1 MSCKSTK
8 IGIMS
13 LRYGPVYRAK
23 KAFSTSREV
32 DNNTSCYNMM
42 VVKLKDVIDE
52 DVIMLKVLPS
62 QFCNI

>member
-1 MSCKSTK
+1 
-8 IGIMS
+8 MS